1 MSAPTSTGNRYGIDW
16 PDYEP
21 GLASDRPPH
30 GPTVVVDVPARFYED
45 HVGRDLDSGW
55 VVKHLSRTTRVTLDA
70 AAYDEL
76 LSDAEH
82 YAGEAMADMYLDDFA
97 TASGLIR
104 SARATVKA
112 LRAVERPDGGG
123 R

>member
-1 MSAPTSTGNRYGIDW
+1 MSATETTNRYGIDW
-16 PDYEP
+16 PDYSP
-21 GLASDRPPH
+21 GQASDRPPH
-30 GPTVVVDVPARFYED
+30 GPTVVVDVPARFYAD

-55 VVKHLSRTTRVTLDA
+55 VVKHLARTSRVTLDA

-82 YAGEAMADMYLDDFA
+82 YAGDAMSDMYADDFA
-97 TASGLIR
+97 TASALIR
-104 SARATVKA
+104 SAAATVKA
-112 LRAVERPDGGG
+112 LRAAGRPGGD